1 MKRVRRPT
9 LIASSEP
16 FTSQN
21 ANASAAEMP
30 IYRGISRA
38 GSFRASS
45 AAASVCEGRWAK
57 SPAMMVSAMA
67 WATVISAMPTGP

>member
-21 ANASAAEMP
+21 ANASAADMP
-30 IYRGISRA
+30 RYRGISRA

-45 AAASVCEGRWAK
+45 AAAERLRWAVGEI
-57 SPAMMVSAMA
+57 AGDDCQRHGLGDGDERQ
-67 WATVISAMPTGP
+67 PTGP